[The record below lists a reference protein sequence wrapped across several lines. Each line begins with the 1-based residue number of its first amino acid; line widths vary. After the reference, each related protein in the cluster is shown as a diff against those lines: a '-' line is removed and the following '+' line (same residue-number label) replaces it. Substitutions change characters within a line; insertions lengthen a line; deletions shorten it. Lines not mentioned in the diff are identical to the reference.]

1 MHIVYLIDMNV
12 PNMKTN
18 DSKEKQFRQLSDEE
32 LEKVT
37 GGIVVLAPGK
47 QFTDIELC
55 KMKNASDQCIE
66 NGQQLPNGWKPA
78 TKKR

>member
-1 MHIVYLIDMNV
+1 M
-12 PNMKTN
+12 MKTN

-37 GGIVVLAPGK
+37 GGTIDILYAGNK
-47 QFTDIELC
+47 FTDIELC

-66 NGQQLPNGWKPA
+66 NGQQLPNGWKP
-78 TKKR
+78 TIVK

>member
-1 MHIVYLIDMNV
+1 M
-12 PNMKTN
+12 
-18 DSKEKQFRQLSDEE
+18 KEKSKKQFTELSDQE

-37 GGIVVLAPGK
+37 GGVYVLAPGK

-66 NGQQLPNGWKPA
+66 NGQQLPNGSIP
-78 TKKR
+78 KKDLL

>member
-1 MHIVYLIDMNV
+1 MA
-12 PNMKTN
+12 
-18 DSKEKQFRQLSDEE
+18 KEKKQFRQLSDEE

-66 NGQQLPNGWKPA
+66 EVQQLPNGWKP
-78 TKKR
+78 TIVK

>member
-1 MHIVYLIDMNV
+1 
-12 PNMKTN
+12 MKSQEPK
-18 DSKEKQFRQLSDEE
+18 DKKFRQLSDQE

-37 GGIVVLAPGK
+37 GGIVVVAPGK

-66 NGQQLPNGWKPA
+66 NGQQLPNRSIP
-78 TKKR
+78 KKDLL

>member
-1 MHIVYLIDMNV
+1 
-12 PNMKTN
+12 MKTS
-18 DSKEKQFRQLSDEE
+18 DAKEKKQLRQLSDEE

-37 GGIVVLAPGK
+37 GGIVVVAPGK

-66 NGQQLPNGWKPA
+66 NGQQLPNGWKP
-78 TKKR
+78 TIVK

>member
-1 MHIVYLIDMNV
+1 M
-12 PNMKTN
+12 
-18 DSKEKQFRQLSDEE
+18 KEKAKKQFTELSDQE

-37 GGIVVLAPGK
+37 GGGKVWPVIVVAPGK

-66 NGQQLPNGWKPA
+66 NGQQLPNGGS
-78 TKKR
+78 KR

>member
-1 MHIVYLIDMNV
+1 MA
-12 PNMKTN
+12 
-18 DSKEKQFRQLSDEE
+18 KEKKQFRELSDEE

-37 GGIVVLAPGK
+37 GGIVVLASGK

-66 NGQQLPNGWKPA
+66 NGQQLPNGWKP
-78 TKKR
+78 TIVK

>member
-1 MHIVYLIDMNV
+1 
-12 PNMKTN
+12 MKE
-18 DSKEKQFRQLSDEE
+18 KPKKQFRELSDQE

-37 GGIVVLAPGK
+37 GGVVYGLAPGK

-66 NGQQLPNGWKPA
+66 NGQQLPNG
-78 TKKR
+78 RIL

>member
-1 MHIVYLIDMNV
+1 
-12 PNMKTN
+12 MKSQEPK
-18 DSKEKQFRQLSDEE
+18 DKKFRQLSDEE

-37 GGIVVLAPGK
+37 GGYVYGLAPGK

-66 NGQQLPNGWKPA
+66 NGQQLPNGWKP
-78 TKKR
+78 TIVK